1 MDERVLGAYLTSK
14 FGEKIQVTGASQ
26 AFPGMSRET
35 WLIDITRGGHAQGL
49 VVRMDP
55 PGGGLVPTP
64 LKFEYDV
71 FDRLSRTPVPVAP
84 VYWYDEAPEIS
95 DGRPLFVRARV
106 EGVTYPS
113 GLQDDT
119 DAAAERRKRV
129 VLEYV
134 EKISIVHKL
143 DWKSC
148 DFGEIMPAPAS
159 PEAAAISELQRW
171 TSLWRET
178 RSDPFPVFTEALYW
192 LAEHAPPRAMSVSL
206 CKGQTGIGEEIW
218 RDDKIVALSD
228 WELAHIGDPLNDLA
242 QSQGMLNMWDRE
254 KILRHYEACTG
265 FTVPREN
272 MAFFTV
278 LGLFVSA
285 LVLNQGLP
293 GFNAGVN
300 KRLARATLGLGKVK
314 IYEHMFGAMIEMDLE
329 VAAAFVHANRPNPY
343 HNKKVS
349 GS

>member
-106 EGVTYPS
+106 EGVTYPP

-129 VLEYV
+129 VLEYI

-148 DFGEIMPAPAS
+148 GFGEIMPAPES
-159 PEAAAISELQRW
+159 PEAAAISELQ
-171 TSLWRET
+171 
-178 RSDPFPVFTEALYW
+178 
-192 LAEHAPPRAMSVSL
+192 
-206 CKGQTGIGEEIW
+206 
-218 RDDKIVALSD
+218 LS
-228 WELAHIGDPLNDLA
+228 G
-242 QSQGMLNMWDRE
+242 
-254 KILRHYEACTG
+254 
-265 FTVPREN
+265 
-272 MAFFTV
+272 
-278 LGLFVSA
+278 
-285 LVLNQGLP
+285 
-293 GFNAGVN
+293 
-300 KRLARATLGLGKVK
+300 
-314 IYEHMFGAMIEMDLE
+314 
-329 VAAAFVHANRPNPY
+329 
-343 HNKKVS
+343 
-349 GS
+349 